1 MTDKPDDRQDK
12 FSKQIEAKETRKVRA
27 RGQKDRSLWFGLGVM
42 GTVGWSVTVPTLLG
56 AIFGRWL
63 DARYAD
69 TVSWT
74 LTFLFVG
81 LIMGCLNAYHWV
93 RRENARIHRRH

>member
-1 MTDKPDDRQDK
+1 MTDGQDDRQDK
-12 FSKQIEAKETRKVRA
+12 FSRQIEAKETRKVRA
-27 RGQKDRSLWFGLGVM
+27 RGQKDKSLWFGLGVM

-56 AIFGRWL
+56 AILGRWL

-74 LTFLFVG
+74 LTLLFVG